1 MEDGHYVASRSS
13 PAASGRPP
21 STRSTRKGRFPSL
34 LQRPACIGVA
44 LFTGA
49 GKGGS
54 RAGGAGPA
62 SAPLCAAPGDPQ
74 SIIRRQGF
82 NVPEPGVPKSAPM
95 KKLGD
100 PIRVPV
106 PRGGRANYL
115 TTLGIGKFGN
125 LDQQHIFTA
134 LCRLRPSL
142 KLLPTPFPS
151 TDL

>member
-1 MEDGHYVASRSS
+1 
-13 PAASGRPP
+13 
-21 STRSTRKGRFPSL
+21 
-34 LQRPACIGVA
+34 
-44 LFTGA
+44 
-49 GKGGS
+49 
-54 RAGGAGPA
+54 
-62 SAPLCAAPGDPQ
+62 
-74 SIIRRQGF
+74 
-82 NVPEPGVPKSAPM
+82 M

-106 PRGGRANYL
+106 PRGGRANYV

-134 LCRLRPSL
+134 LCRLCPSL